1 MLRVVIKM
9 RMMMLTST
17 NVNHSQVPVIVIRC
31 AFTYCYH
38 CHTHFL
44 DLAQSLVPDLHPL
57 GLLHILH
64 IGFPEMSLLRL
75 VAI

>member
-1 MLRVVIKM
+1 MMLRVVIKM

-17 NVNHSQVPVIVIRC
+17 NVNHSQVIVIRC